1 MQRQRVVTTLVISAL
16 CGIVAFAQS
25 AQQQPAPQTPAA
37 TPAGRA
43 GGRGAPAVVSP
54 QIEADR
60 RVTFRLLAPNAASV
74 TVGGDINGS
83 LVPDPNAPASQS
95 SGAPPGGR
103 GGGDRRAP

>member
-25 AQQQPAPQTPAA
+25 AQEQPAPQTPAA
-37 TPAGRA
+37 TPAGAARRAGAAPPAGRA
-43 GGRGAPAVVSP
+43 GGRAAPAVVSP

-60 RVTFRLLAPNAASV
+60 RVTFRLLAPNAAAV

-83 LVPDPNAPASQS
+83 LVPDPN
-95 SGAPPGGR
+95 
-103 GGGDRRAP
+103 